1 LVKQEAVGQ
10 KLYSSHLYS
19 ETVHAAILVPEVKP
33 VFGIEKVMVPGREI
47 LRDNFDYLLAK
58 FPEMV
63 AFGEDVGKIGGVNQ
77 TWEGLQQKYG
87 ENRVWDTGIREA
99 TIVGQAIGLALRG
112 LRPVAEMQYFD
123 YLLYGLQ
130 TLADDLANLRW
141 RTLGRQ
147 KAPLIISTRGHRLE
161 GVWHSGSALSMVIN
175 SVRGIYVMVPRNMT
189 QAAGFYNT
197 MLQSDDPGIIIEPLN
212 AYRIREQRPE
222 NIGEFT
228 VPLGKPEILQQGSD
242 ITLVTYGS
250 CVRIAEDA
258 VQQLTEFGISV
269 ELIDAQTLVPF
280 DNYGV
285 IVSSLQK
292 TNKVVFFDEDVPG
305 GATAYMMQ
313 QVLERAAGWDFL
325 DAQPRTVTAKEHR
338 PAYGTDGDY
347 YSNPNAED
355 VFDTIYDMMHQY
367 NPAKFLS
374 LY

>member
-1 LVKQEAVGQ
+1 
-10 KLYSSHLYS
+10 
-19 ETVHAAILVPEVKP
+19 
-33 VFGIEKVMVPGREI
+33 
-47 LRDNFDYLLAK
+47 
-58 FPEMV
+58 
-63 AFGEDVGKIGGVNQ
+63 
-77 TWEGLQQKYG
+77 
-87 ENRVWDTGIREA
+87 
-99 TIVGQAIGLALRG
+99 
-112 LRPVAEMQYFD
+112 MQYFD

-285 IVSSLQK
+285 IASSLQK